1 MATKAT
7 DADFVSGVSLFG
19 AIGFISVA
27 GAVASGS
34 LPVPPGLGLL
44 LGRCNLMATHRSKSP
59 CYYCRMRQ
67 GSMAL
72 RLIALLVAV
81 AANAAAQQEPKPQDL
96 PNAPVAKQESAPQ
109 KRQNP
114 INTTIEVLARRSIFF
129 PEIATSRGRLS
140 TRQKFELFADESVS
154 PSRFLSSAAGAG
166 ISQAQNSLD
175 GYGQG
180 MGGFGKRF
188 GSSMATG
195 AANNFF
201 GTFVI
206 SSLLHRDPR
215 YFLTLHGG
223 AGHRIGYALS
233 RIVVARTDEG
243 KDATNWAGILS
254 PLLAESLANS
264 YLPVKEQ
271 TAGRTLQRYGWRIGL
286 NTASNALREYWPTIF
301 RSLRIT
307 KIAPGLRQDP
317 AATTPAAT
325 RPSP

>member
-1 MATKAT
+1 
-7 DADFVSGVSLFG
+7 
-19 AIGFISVA
+19 
-27 GAVASGS
+27 
-34 LPVPPGLGLL
+34 
-44 LGRCNLMATHRSKSP
+44 
-59 CYYCRMRQ
+59 MRN
-67 GSMAL
+67 SSSAL
-72 RLIALLVAV
+72 RLIAVLVTLVATTE
-81 AANAAAQQEPKPQDL
+81 AQEPKLREL
-96 PNAPVAKQESAPQ
+96 PDAPVAKQESAPQ

-114 INTTIEVLARRSIFF
+114 FNTTIEVLERRSIFF
-129 PEIATSRGRLS
+129 PDIATSPGPLS
-140 TRQKFELFADESVS
+140 VKQKFELFADQSVA
-154 PSRFLSSAAGAG
+154 PSRFLSSAAAAG
-166 ISQAQNSLD
+166 ISQARNSLS

-180 MGGFGKRF
+180 MGGYGKRF

-195 AANNFF
+195 ASSNFF

-223 AGHRIGYALS
+223 FGHRVGYALS

-243 KDATNWAGILS
+243 KDAANWAGLLG

-271 TAGRTLQRYGWRIGL
+271 TAGRTFQRYGIRVGF

-307 KIAPGLRQDP
+307 KIAPGSKSSP
-317 AATTPAAT
+317 AEKTPLTPGANQ
-325 RPSP
+325 PPL